1 MSLSV
6 STDGLTRVRQT
17 DRDSET
23 KKISAATGIMLSC
36 GIDNVNKTDYIIA
49 LFDDKPCYTSCK
61 LILRDGRGWI
71 GTYYSG
77 SFGMNQ
83 KSRACRALGYCLKK
97 AGIKIEGHPSLFD
110 SRAGFIA
117 MRSNI
122 KAVLKKMRYEGEYTS
137 ANVY

>member
-6 STDGLTRVRQT
+6 STDGLTRVRQI

-77 SFGMNQ
+77 SFGINQ

-110 SRAGFIA
+110 SHAGFIA

-122 KAVLKKMRYEGEYTS
+122 KAILKKMRYEGEYTS

>member
-6 STDGLTRVRQT
+6 STDGLTRVRQI

-77 SFGMNQ
+77 SFGINQ